1 VEVRFVRM
9 EIEGEVAVKVWQGQ
23 ALTSIGVLVLI
34 GRVFLRAVGGMSGIS
49 SFSFTRF
56 IGEG

>member
-1 VEVRFVRM
+1 M